1 MIAGGHYQ
9 IQQSN
14 HDLVKI
20 EKFIQ
25 ENITTME
32 QQVHSFSIFTQTKK
46 GWNAYSPA
54 AGPYSAAAVTMK
66 EPILM

>member
-20 EKFIQ
+20 EKFLL
-25 ENITTME
+25 ENVAQMD
-32 QQVHSFSIFTQTKK
+32 QQLYSFSIFT
-46 GWNAYSPA
+46 
-54 AGPYSAAAVTMK
+54 
-66 EPILM
+66 